1 MKRGNFNGI
10 IFTIIFVIG
19 ILISGYLLIQLKS
32 DLALTSGVLSTTEI
46 ELAMPY
52 FIRLQIAVFGTFLV
66 GLLGFYF
73 MQRHHQHEL
82 IYVDRNRQE
91 KRSQEDKE
99 HKEADNR
106 ADDASFID
114 EILKKEKNK
123 PLEKAF
129 HALCEHHEAIA
140 GALYQVNGKKN
151 SPQFELTVPF
161 ALSFSESE
169 RPVYE
174 FGEGFI
180 GQTAKEKRAMFIDN
194 IPENTHRGISGLG
207 QAPPKFLSV
216 VPLIHEDDVVGV
228 CELGTYKVLN
238 EGERKN
244 LTIECETI
252 AGYLKKGNG
261 IKQEKTPK
269 S

>member
-1 MKRGNFNGI
+1 MKRGKFNGI
-10 IFTIIFVIG
+10 IFTVVFVIG
-19 ILISGYLLIQLKS
+19 ILISGYLLLQLKS
-32 DLALTSGVLSTTEI
+32 DLALKTGVLSTTEI

-73 MQRHHQHEL
+73 MQRHHHREL

-91 KRSQEDKE
+91 KRS
-99 HKEADNR
+99 N
-106 ADDASFID
+106 D
-114 EILKKEKNK
+114 ETDTEESKHGSVDSRFLEEIFKQEKNK

-129 HALCEHHEAIA
+129 HALCENHEAIA
-140 GALYQVNGKKN
+140 GALYQVNGKKD
-151 SPQFELTVPF
+151 SAKFELTIPF

-174 FGEGFI
+174 YGEGFI
-180 GQTAKEKRAMFIDN
+180 GQTAKEKKAMYIDN

-207 QAPPKFLSV
+207 QAPPSFLSV
-216 VPLIHEDDVVGV
+216 IPLIHENDVLGV
-228 CELGTYKVLN
+228 CEIGTYKVLDEN
-238 EGERKN
+238 ERNN
-244 LTIECETI
+244 LTHECEAI
-252 AGYLKKGNG
+252 AGFLKSSNG
-261 IKQEKTPK
+261 VKQDKNPK